1 MDVDADKDDAEGKWE
16 CLCALDVG
24 MGDDDDD
31 ARFPLFIRCSCKSS
45 LFTGCIVSMCSL
57 SAWVDGGFFRILY
70 YEHQNI
76 FVNKHFN
83 NLFDGREKFVR
94 LQFFFFSDFVFALTV
109 LTFQFLM
116 LNLIFV

>member
-45 LFTGCIVSMCSL
+45 HFTGCIVSMCSL
-57 SAWVDGGFFRILY
+57 SAWSWFGGRTVCY
-70 YEHQNI
+70 YQKI
-76 FVNKHFN
+76 FIY
-83 NLFDGREKFVR
+83 FVE
-94 LQFFFFSDFVFALTV
+94 
-109 LTFQFLM
+109 
-116 LNLIFV
+116 